1 MAIGGKTREQDKK
14 IFARVAKNPPIGLG
28 VWILVR
34 GANEKSLADKYMLDR
49 VHYTPKPIDCKA
61 KTAKEGPCA
70 GLVVNPHQAERAFSG
85 CDLVSAIRVWDEK
98 KAAHSNTASSLPTTQ
113 SRAGACSK
121 AASNSTASTFSA
133 TTT

>member
-1 MAIGGKTREQDKK
+1 MATGGQIRPQDKEKFAAAARK
-14 IFARVAKNPPIGLG
+14 IG

-34 GANEKSLADKYMLDR
+34 GTNPKSLEYFGRGDC
-49 VHYTPKPIDCKA
+49 TPKPIDCKA
-61 KTAKEGPCA
+61 KTAKQGPCA